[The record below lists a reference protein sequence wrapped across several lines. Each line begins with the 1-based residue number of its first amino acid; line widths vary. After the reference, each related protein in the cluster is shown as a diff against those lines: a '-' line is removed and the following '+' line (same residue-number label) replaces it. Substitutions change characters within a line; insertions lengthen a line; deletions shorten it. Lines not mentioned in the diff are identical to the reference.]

1 MGALFAH
8 TVRMLVRQRDVLIW
22 VILFPSALATLFHV
36 MLSNID
42 ESYRVDPASCVV
54 VADDNFNSERAVF
67 FREMLDEVSA
77 PGAGQLLDVAKVA
90 TLEEG
95 REAVLSGDAAACI
108 TVDEEGLP
116 SMQVSPLAVSL
127 TTGSIDQSVVR
138 AVLDQYRQ
146 IYAEMKQTFL
156 SQPSAQGMQ
165 TPPSEGELAEFARSA
180 GMKRAASA
188 FMSDAVRT
196 QQVDVLR
203 VQASSTVRYYYALMG
218 FAALMSIT
226 VSINAV
232 SAARANTS
240 AVGARRPGFGRLSR
254 EAIGGRH
261 GSSFDH
267 GILRRFWHLPICASC
282 WAWNS
287 VDAMGWRCLR
297 LAACALMSTALGAAI
312 GAIPK
317 ISIPGKTGIAT
328 GITCFCALFAGLYGE
343 PSMQL
348 ADRVSQ
354 SAPWAV
360 LVNPAAQAANAFYD
374 LTYYD
379 SLAPFFAT
387 LCVLAVMAAVFFV
400 VAALLMRRQ
409 NYERL

>member
-8 TVRMLVRQRDVLIW
+8 AVRMLVRQRDVLIW
-22 VILFPSALATLFHV
+22 VILFPLALATLFHV

-116 SMQVSPLAVSL
+116 SMQVSPLAASL

-165 TPPSEGELAEFARSA
+165 APPSEGELAEFARSA
-180 GMKRAASA
+180 GMSEAASA

-240 AVGARRPGFGRLSR
+240 AVGARRQVSGVSPARQLAV
-254 EAIGGRH
+254 AIAASFVTVFFCLLLAFAYMRFVLGVEFGGRD
-261 GSSFDH
+261 G
-267 GILRRFWHLPICASC
+267 L
-282 WAWNS
+282 
-287 VDAMGWRCLR
+287 AMLA

>member
-22 VILFPSALATLFHV
+22 VILFPLALATLFHV

-116 SMQVSPLAVSL
+116 SMQVSPLAASL

-165 TPPSEGELAEFARSA
+165 APPSEGELAEFARSA
-180 GMKRAASA
+180 GMSEAASA

-203 VQASSTVRYYYALMG
+203 AQASSTVRYYYALMG

-240 AVGARRPGFGRLSR
+240 VVGARRQVSGVSPARQLAVAMAASFVTVFFCLLLAFAYMRFVLGVEF
-254 EAIGGRH
+254 GGRD
-261 GSSFDH
+261 G
-267 GILRRFWHLPICASC
+267 L
-282 WAWNS
+282 
-287 VDAMGWRCLR
+287 AMLA

-312 GAIPK
+312 G
-317 ISIPGKTGIAT
+317 IPGKTGIAT

-387 LCVLAVMAAVFFV
+387 LCVLAAMAAVFFV

>member
-1 MGALFAH
+1 
-8 TVRMLVRQRDVLIW
+8 
-22 VILFPSALATLFHV
+22 
-36 MLSNID
+36 
-42 ESYRVDPASCVV
+42 
-54 VADDNFNSERAVF
+54 
-67 FREMLDEVSA
+67 
-77 PGAGQLLDVAKVA
+77 
-90 TLEEG
+90 
-95 REAVLSGDAAACI
+95 
-108 TVDEEGLP
+108 
-116 SMQVSPLAVSL
+116 
-127 TTGSIDQSVVR
+127 
-138 AVLDQYRQ
+138 
-146 IYAEMKQTFL
+146 MKQAFL
-156 SQPSAQGMQ
+156 AQPSAQGMQ
-165 TPPSEGELAEFARSA
+165 APPSEGELAEFARSTA
-180 GMKRAASA
+180 MNEAASA
-188 FMSDAVRT
+188 FMSNAVKT

-240 AVGARRPGFGRLSR
+240 AVGARRQISGVSPARQLAVAMAASFVTVFFCLLLAFAYMRFVLGVEF
-254 EAIGGRH
+254 GGRD
-261 GSSFDH
+261 G
-267 GILRRFWHLPICASC
+267 L
-282 WAWNS
+282 
-287 VDAMGWRCLR
+287 AMLA

-317 ISIPGKTGIAT
+317 ISTPGKAGIAT

-360 LVNPAAQAANAFYD
+360 LVIPAAQAANAFYD

-387 LCVLAVMAAVFFV
+387 LCVLVVMAAVFFV

>member
-1 MGALFAH
+1 MGALFVH

-22 VILFPSALATLFHV
+22 VILFPLALATLFHV

-54 VADDNFNSERAVF
+54 VADGNFNSDQAVF

-77 PGAGQLLDVAKVA
+77 PGADQLLDVAKVA

-95 REAVLSGDAAACI
+95 REVVLSGDAAACI

-116 SMQVSPLAVSL
+116 SMRVSPLAASL
-127 TTGSIDQSVVR
+127 TTGSIDQSIVR

-146 IYAEMKQTFL
+146 VYAEMKQAFL
-156 SQPSAQGMQ
+156 AQPSAQGIQ
-165 TPPSEGELAEFARSA
+165 APPSEGELAEFARSTA
-180 GMKRAASA
+180 MNEAASA
-188 FMSDAVRT
+188 FMSNAVKT

-240 AVGARRPGFGRLSR
+240 AVGARRQVSGVSPARQLAVAMAASFVTVFFCLLLAFAYMRFVLGVEF
-254 EAIGGRH
+254 GGRD
-261 GSSFDH
+261 G
-267 GILRRFWHLPICASC
+267 L
-282 WAWNS
+282 
-287 VDAMGWRCLR
+287 AMLA

-317 ISIPGKTGIAT
+317 ISTPGKAGIAT

>member
-22 VILFPSALATLFHV
+22 VILFPLALATLFHV

-116 SMQVSPLAVSL
+116 SMQVSPLAASL

-165 TPPSEGELAEFARSA
+165 APPSEGELAEFARSA
-180 GMKRAASA
+180 GMSEAASA

-240 AVGARRPGFGRLSR
+240 AVGARRQVSGVSPARQLTV
-254 EAIGGRH
+254 AMAA
-261 GSSFDH
+261 SFVTVFFC
-267 GILRRFWHLPICASC
+267 LLLPICASC

-287 VDAMGWRCLR
+287 VDATGWRCLR
-297 LAACALMSTALGAAI
+297 LPHARSCRRRWARQLG
-312 GAIPK
+312 PFRK
-317 ISIPGKTGIAT
+317 SRSPGKRASRRESPVSVRFSPACMASLLCSSPTA
-328 GITCFCALFAGLYGE
+328 CRKVRLGLC
-343 PSMQL
+343 S
-348 ADRVSQ
+348 S
-354 SAPWAV
+354 
-360 LVNPAAQAANAFYD
+360 
-374 LTYYD
+374 
-379 SLAPFFAT
+379 T
-387 LCVLAVMAAVFFV
+387 LRR
-400 VAALLMRRQ
+400 RRQ
-409 NYERL
+409 TRSTI

>member
-1 MGALFAH
+1 
-8 TVRMLVRQRDVLIW
+8 MLVRQRDVLIW
-22 VILFPSALATLFHV
+22 VILFPLALATLFHV

-116 SMQVSPLAVSL
+116 SMQVSPLAASL

-165 TPPSEGELAEFARSA
+165 APPSEGELAEFARSA
-180 GMKRAASA
+180 GMSEAASA

-240 AVGARRPGFGRLSR
+240 AVGARRTGFGRLSR

-261 GSSFDH
+261 GCEFRH
-267 GILRRFWHLPICASC
+267 GILLSASGICLYALRAGC
-282 WAWNS
+282 GIRWTRWAG
-287 VDAMGWRCLR
+287 D
-297 LAACALMSTALGAAI
+297 ACACRMRAHVDGVGRGNWGHSENLDPRENGHRDGNHLFLCAFRRPVWRAFYAARRPRVAKCALGCARQPC
-312 GAIPK
+312 GAG
-317 ISIPGKTGIAT
+317 GKRVLRFDLLRFAR
-328 GITCFCALFAGLYGE
+328 ALFR
-343 PSMQL
+343 
-348 ADRVSQ
+348 D
-354 SAPWAV
+354 AV
-360 LVNPAAQAANAFYD
+360 RARCDGRGVLRRGG
-374 LTYYD
+374 
-379 SLAPFFAT
+379 FA
-387 LCVLAVMAAVFFV
+387 
-400 VAALLMRRQ
+400 
-409 NYERL
+409 YEEAEL

>member
-1 MGALFAH
+1 MGALFVH

-22 VILFPSALATLFHV
+22 VILFPLALATLFHV

-54 VADDNFNSERAVF
+54 VADDNFNSDQAVF

-77 PGAGQLLDVAKVA
+77 PGADQLLDVAKVA

-95 REAVLSGDAAACI
+95 REVVLSGDAAACI

-116 SMQVSPLAVSL
+116 SMRVSPLAASL
-127 TTGSIDQSVVR
+127 TTGSIDQSIVR

-146 IYAEMKQTFL
+146 VYAEMKQAFL
-156 SQPSAQGMQ
+156 AQPSAQGIQ
-165 TPPSEGELAEFARSA
+165 APPSEGELAEFARSTA
-180 GMKRAASA
+180 MNEAASA
-188 FMSDAVRT
+188 FMSNAVKT

-240 AVGARRPGFGRLSR
+240 AVGARRQVSGVSPARQLAVAMAASFVTVFFCLLLAFAYMRFVLGVEF
-254 EAIGGRH
+254 GGRD
-261 GSSFDH
+261 G
-267 GILRRFWHLPICASC
+267 L
-282 WAWNS
+282 
-287 VDAMGWRCLR
+287 AMLA

-317 ISIPGKTGIAT
+317 ISTPGKAGIAT

-387 LCVLAVMAAVFFV
+387 LCVLAVMAAVFFA

>member
-1 MGALFAH
+1 
-8 TVRMLVRQRDVLIW
+8 MLVRQRDVLIW
-22 VILFPSALATLFHV
+22 VILFPLALATLFHV

-116 SMQVSPLAVSL
+116 SMQVSPLAASL
-127 TTGSIDQSVVR
+127 TTGSNRYESVVR

-165 TPPSEGELAEFARSA
+165 APPSEGELAEFARSA
-180 GMKRAASA
+180 GMSEAASA

-240 AVGARRPGFGRLSR
+240 AIGARRQVSGVSPAKQLAVAMAASLR
-254 EAIGGRH
+254 
-261 GSSFDH
+261 H
-267 GILRRFWHLPICASC
+267 GILLPASGICLYALRAGRGIRWTR
-282 WAWNS
+282 WAG
-287 VDAMGWRCLR
+287 D
-297 LAACALMSTALGAAI
+297 ACACRMRAHVDGVGRGNWGHSENLRS
-312 GAIPK
+312 
-317 ISIPGKTGIAT
+317 PGKRASRRESPVSVRFSPA
-328 GITCFCALFAGLYGE
+328 CMAQ

>member
-1 MGALFAH
+1 
-8 TVRMLVRQRDVLIW
+8 
-22 VILFPSALATLFHV
+22 
-36 MLSNID
+36 
-42 ESYRVDPASCVV
+42 
-54 VADDNFNSERAVF
+54 
-67 FREMLDEVSA
+67 
-77 PGAGQLLDVAKVA
+77 
-90 TLEEG
+90 
-95 REAVLSGDAAACI
+95 
-108 TVDEEGLP
+108 
-116 SMQVSPLAVSL
+116 MQA
-127 TTGSIDQSVVR
+127 
-138 AVLDQYRQ
+138 
-146 IYAEMKQTFL
+146 
-156 SQPSAQGMQ
+156 
-165 TPPSEGELAEFARSA
+165 PPSEGELAELARSTA
-180 GMKRAASA
+180 MNEAASA
-188 FMSDAVRT
+188 FMSNAVKT

-240 AVGARRPGFGRLSR
+240 AVGARRQISGVSPARQLAVAMAASFVTVFFCLLLAFAYMRFVLGVEF
-254 EAIGGRH
+254 GGRD
-261 GSSFDH
+261 G
-267 GILRRFWHLPICASC
+267 L
-282 WAWNS
+282 
-287 VDAMGWRCLR
+287 AMLA

-317 ISIPGKTGIAT
+317 ISTPGKAGIAT

>member
-8 TVRMLVRQRDVLIW
+8 TVRMLVRRRDVLIW
-22 VILFPSALATLFHV
+22 VILFPLALATLFHV

-116 SMQVSPLAVSL
+116 SMQVSPLAASL

-146 IYAEMKQTFL
+146 IYAEMKQAFL

-165 TPPSEGELAEFARSA
+165 APPSEGELAEFARSA
-180 GMKRAASA
+180 GMSETASA

-203 VQASSTVRYYYALMG
+203 VRASSTVRYYYALMG

-232 SAARANTS
+232 SAARQL
-240 AVGARRPGFGRLSR
+240 AVAMAASFVTVFFCLLLAFAYMRFVLGVEF
-254 EAIGGRH
+254 GGRD
-261 GSSFDH
+261 G
-267 GILRRFWHLPICASC
+267 L
-282 WAWNS
+282 
-287 VDAMGWRCLR
+287 AMLA

-354 SAPWAV
+354 SSPWAV

>member
-1 MGALFAH
+1 MRF
-8 TVRMLVRQRDVLIW
+8 VLG
-22 VILFPSALATLFHV
+22 
-36 MLSNID
+36 
-42 ESYRVDPASCVV
+42 VD
-54 VADDNFNSERAVF
+54 F
-67 FREMLDEVSA
+67 
-77 PGAGQLLDVAKVA
+77 
-90 TLEEG
+90 
-95 REAVLSGDAAACI
+95 
-108 TVDEEGLP
+108 
-116 SMQVSPLAVSL
+116 
-127 TTGSIDQSVVR
+127 
-138 AVLDQYRQ
+138 
-146 IYAEMKQTFL
+146 
-156 SQPSAQGMQ
+156 
-165 TPPSEGELAEFARSA
+165 
-180 GMKRAASA
+180 
-188 FMSDAVRT
+188 
-196 QQVDVLR
+196 
-203 VQASSTVRYYYALMG
+203 
-218 FAALMSIT
+218 
-226 VSINAV
+226 
-232 SAARANTS
+232 
-240 AVGARRPGFGRLSR
+240 
-254 EAIGGRH
+254 GGRD
-261 GSSFDH
+261 G
-267 GILRRFWHLPICASC
+267 L
-282 WAWNS
+282 
-287 VDAMGWRCLR
+287 AMLA

>member
-1 MGALFAH
+1 M
-8 TVRMLVRQRDVLIW
+8 
-22 VILFPSALATLFHV
+22 
-36 MLSNID
+36 
-42 ESYRVDPASCVV
+42 
-54 VADDNFNSERAVF
+54 
-67 FREMLDEVSA
+67 
-77 PGAGQLLDVAKVA
+77 
-90 TLEEG
+90 
-95 REAVLSGDAAACI
+95 
-108 TVDEEGLP
+108 
-116 SMQVSPLAVSL
+116 
-127 TTGSIDQSVVR
+127 
-138 AVLDQYRQ
+138 LDQYRQ

-165 TPPSEGELAEFARSA
+165 APLSEGELAEFCPFA
-180 GMKRAASA
+180 GMSEAASA

-240 AVGARRPGFGRLSR
+240 AVGAPTGFGRLSR

-261 GSSFDH
+261 GCEFRH
-267 GILRRFWHLPICASC
+267 GILLSASAFPICASC

-297 LAACALMSTALGAAI
+297 LPHAHSCRRRWARQLGH
-312 GAIPK
+312 
-317 ISIPGKTGIAT
+317 SENLDPGKTGIAT

-374 LTYYD
+374 LTYD